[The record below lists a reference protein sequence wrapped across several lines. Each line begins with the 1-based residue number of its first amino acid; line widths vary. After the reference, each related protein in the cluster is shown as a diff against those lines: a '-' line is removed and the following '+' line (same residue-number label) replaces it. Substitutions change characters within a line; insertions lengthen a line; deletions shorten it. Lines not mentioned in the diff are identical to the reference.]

1 MHLKTSL
8 KQLWHESK
16 ANPAFTA
23 LYIGGVTFAVAFT
36 VMYAMLLYVHM
47 AEVYPEYNRNSTL
60 YLSSLECRNEGL
72 SRTQQTSVNP
82 LFVKEHLSDL
92 KNCEYLTVTS
102 MGYTMSVQR
111 TDGRPDLR
119 LLAADVAPN
128 FFKLYEYDF
137 VAGEP
142 FSQADYDSEI
152 PVAIITD
159 NIAEILFGG
168 AEEAIGK
175 DISIDYDKYRVRGVV
190 RESSSINNTSFSHI
204 FLPLNINSYHHSENA
219 AMTDYLGNCTVKMK
233 VVSPD
238 KIQALKDEIND
249 RVRRLNAADKDG
261 WKMSI
266 SNMQSNTE
274 HTFGYN
280 AAESKSFFAALRP
293 FILILLILL
302 IIPAINISGM
312 IGGQMNR
319 RMAEIGLRRS
329 FGANRGALCG
339 QVMFENLIL
348 TLVGG
353 AVGLIIVWIVLA
365 VFQNQIFGILG
376 GREVAYVF
384 RFAPPRVTAEML
396 FAPAVFIGTLIICI
410 ILNILSAYIPV
421 RLALRHPIVSSLNQ
435 KR

>member
-36 VMYAMLLYVHM
+36 VMYTMLLYVNM
-47 AEVYPEYNRNSTL
+47 AEVYPEYNRNTTL
-60 YLSSLECRNEGL
+60 YLSSLQCSNEEL
-72 SRTQQTSVNP
+72 TQTRQSGVSP

-92 KNCEYLTVTS
+92 KNCEYLTVTC

-111 TDGRPDLR
+111 TDGRPDMR
-119 LLAADVAPN
+119 LLAADIGPN
-128 FFKLYEYDF
+128 FFRLYEYDF

-142 FSQADYDSEI
+142 FSEADYDSEI
-152 PVAIITD
+152 PVTIITD
-159 NIAEILFGG
+159 NIAETLFGG
-168 AEEAIGK
+168 AEEAVGK
-175 DISIDYDKYRVRGVV
+175 DISINYGKYRVRGVV
-190 RESSSINNTSFSHI
+190 REGSSINNESFSHI
-204 FLPLNINSYHHSENA
+204 FLPMNVNGYRHSDNA
-219 AMTDYLGNCTVKMK
+219 RMTDYIGNCKVKMK

-238 KIQALKDEIND
+238 KIPALKDEIND
-249 RVRRLNAADKDG
+249 IVRRLNTADKDG

-266 SNMQSNTE
+266 MNMQSNTE

-329 FGANRGALCG
+329 FGANRATLCG
-339 QVMFENLIL
+339 QVMLENLIL

-353 AVGLIIVWIVLA
+353 AFGLIIVWIVLA
-365 VFQNQIFGILG
+365 VFQNQIFGIVG
-376 GREVAYVF
+376 GRELAFVF
-384 RFAPPRVTAEML
+384 RLAPPRITAEML

-421 RLALRHPIVSSLNQ
+421 RVALRHPIVSSLNQ